1 MEKVLPNSI
10 KLILA
15 SKSRDRKKLF
25 ERAQIPIEIIPSDF
39 DELSINES
47 NPKELVKKI
56 AIAKAKK
63 VIKKWNEDLENKNI
77 PAIIIAADT
86 MVLLDGNL
94 IGKAQNKDQ
103 AFEILTQLS
112 GKKHEL
118 LTGVALIHS
127 ISKKIQLFLDISI
140 VQFQTLT
147 SSEIQRYLDS
157 SDEYIGRAGAYSL
170 YDRASLFIDFVEGSP
185 TNVLGL
191 PMAKIRKELQKF
203 DVDILI

>member
-25 ERAQIPIEIIPSDF
+25 ERAKISIEIIPSNF
-39 DELSINES
+39 DEKSIHES
-47 NPKELVKKI
+47 DPKELVKNI

-63 VIKKWNEDLENKNI
+63 VMEKWNDNLGNKNN

-86 MVLLDGNL
+86 MVLLEGNL
-94 IGKAQNKDQ
+94 IGKAQNKEQ
-103 AFEILTQLS
+103 AFKILTQLS
-112 GKKHEL
+112 GRKHEL

-127 ISKKIQLFLDISI
+127 ISNEIRTFLDISI
-140 VQFQTLT
+140 VQFQLLT

-191 PMAKIRKELQKF
+191 PMAKLRKELLHF
-203 DVDILI
+203 DVII

>member
-15 SKSRDRKKLF
+15 SRSRDRKKLF

-39 DELSINES
+39 DEKSIHES
-47 NPKELVKKI
+47 DPNELVKKI
-56 AIAKAKK
+56 AIAKAKI
-63 VIKKWNEDLENKNI
+63 VMKKWNDDMGNI
-77 PAIIIAADT
+77 YIPSIIIAADT
-86 MVLLDGNL
+86 MVLFDGNL
-94 IGKAQNKDQ
+94 IGKAQNKEQ
-103 AFEILTQLS
+103 AFKILTQLS
-112 GKKHEL
+112 GKKHKL

-127 ISKKIQLFLDISI
+127 ISKQIRTFIDVSI
-140 VQFQTLT
+140 VQFQSLT

-191 PMAKIRKELQKF
+191 PMAKLRKELQNF
-203 DVDILI
+203 DVII

>member
-15 SKSRDRKKLF
+15 SKSRDRRKLF
-25 ERAQIPIEIIPSDF
+25 ERAQIPFVIIPSDF
-39 DELSINES
+39 DEKSIHES
-47 NPKELVKKI
+47 DPNELVKKI

-63 VIKKWNEDLENKNI
+63 VVKKWNDNLGNINK

-86 MVLLDGNL
+86 MVFFDGNL
-94 IGKAQNKDQ
+94 IGKAQNKGQ
-103 AFEILTQLS
+103 AFKILSQLS

-127 ISKKIQLFLDISI
+127 ISNQIRTFLDISI
-140 VQFQTLT
+140 VQFQLLT

-191 PMAKIRKELQKF
+191 PMAKLRKELQKF
-203 DVDILI
+203 DVEI

>member
-1 MEKVLPNSI
+1 MEKVHPNSI

-25 ERAQIPIEIIPSDF
+25 ERAQIPVEIIPSDF
-39 DELSINES
+39 DEKSIHES

-63 VIKKWNEDLENKNI
+63 VMLKWNDNLGNKNN

-94 IGKAQNKDQ
+94 IGKAQNKEQ

-118 LTGVALIHS
+118 LTGVVLLHS
-127 ISKKIQLFLDISI
+127 ISQKIKSFLNISI
-140 VQFQTLT
+140 VQFQKLT
-147 SSEIQRYLDS
+147 SSEIQRYLDLN
-157 SDEYIGRAGAYSL
+157 DEYIGRAGAYSL

-191 PMAKIRKELQKF
+191 PMAKLRIELQKF
-203 DVDILI
+203 DVKIKI

>member
-1 MEKVLPNSI
+1 MERVLPNSI

-39 DELSINES
+39 DEKTIHES
-47 NPKELVKKI
+47 DPKELVKKI

-63 VIKKWNEDLENKNI
+63 VMKKWNNELGNKNN

-86 MVLLDGNL
+86 MVLFDGNL
-94 IGKAQNKDQ
+94 IGKAQNKEQ
-103 AFEILTQLS
+103 AFKILTQLS
-112 GKKHEL
+112 GRKHEL

-127 ISKKIQLFLDISI
+127 ITKQIRTFLDISI
-140 VQFQTLT
+140 VQFQLLT
-147 SSEIQRYLDS
+147 STEIQRYLDS

-170 YDRASLFIDFVEGSP
+170 YYRASLFIDFVEGSP

-191 PMAKIRKELQKF
+191 PMAKLRKELLNF
-203 DVDILI
+203 DVII

>member
-1 MEKVLPNSI
+1 MEKVPQNSI

-25 ERAQIPIEIIPSDF
+25 ERAQISVEIIPSNF
-39 DELSINES
+39 DEKSIHES
-47 NPKELVKKI
+47 DPKELVKKI
-56 AIAKAKK
+56 ALGKAIK
-63 VIKKWNEDLENKNI
+63 VKEKWNSEFRNKKN

-94 IGKAQNKDQ
+94 IGKAQNKEE
-103 AFEILTQLS
+103 AFKILNKLS
-112 GKKHEL
+112 GQKHKL

-127 ISKKIQLFLDISI
+127 ISNQTHIFLDISI
-140 VQFQTLT
+140 VQFQSL
-147 SSEIQRYLDS
+147 SPSEIQRYLDS

-170 YDRASLFIDFVEGSP
+170 YDRASLFIDYVEGSP

-191 PMAKIRKELQKF
+191 PMAKLRKELQNF
-203 DVDILI
+203 SVYL

>member
-25 ERAQIPIEIIPSDF
+25 ERAHIPVEIIPSDF
-39 DELSINES
+39 NEKSIHES
-47 NPKELVKKI
+47 DPKERVKKI

-63 VIKKWNEDLENKNI
+63 VMWKWNDNLGNKNN

-86 MVLLDGNL
+86 LVLLDGNL
-94 IGKAQNKDQ
+94 IGKAQNKEQ
-103 AFEILTQLS
+103 AFKILTQLS

-127 ISKKIQLFLDISI
+127 ISEEIRTFFDISI

-170 YDRASLFIDFVEGSP
+170 YDRASLFIDFIEGSP

-191 PMAKIRKELQKF
+191 PMAKLRKELHKF
-203 DVDILI
+203 NVEI

>member
-39 DELSINES
+39 DEKSIQES
-47 NPKELVKKI
+47 DPNDLVKKI
-56 AIAKAKK
+56 AIAKAKR
-63 VIKKWNEDLENKNI
+63 VMEKWNDDKGNRNI

-94 IGKAQNKDQ
+94 IGKAQTKEQ
-103 AFEILTQLS
+103 AFKILSQLS

-118 LTGVALIHS
+118 LTGVAIIHS
-127 ISKKIQLFLDISI
+127 ISKKIRSFIDISI
-140 VQFQTLT
+140 VQFQSLT
-147 SSEIQRYLDS
+147 SSELQSYLDS

-191 PMAKIRKELQKF
+191 PMAKLRKELLNF
-203 DVDILI
+203 GVDI

>member
-63 VIKKWNEDLENKNI
+63 VMNKWNNELGNKNN

-86 MVLLDGNL
+86 MVLFEGNL
-94 IGKAQNKDQ
+94 IGKAQSKEQ
-103 AFEILTQLS
+103 AFKILTQLS
-112 GKKHEL
+112 GNKHEL

>member
-39 DELSINES
+39 DEKSIHES
-47 NPKELVKKI
+47 DPNKLVKKI
-56 AIAKAKK
+56 ASAKAKK
-63 VIKKWNEDLENKNI
+63 VMKKWNDKLGNKNN

-86 MVLLDGNL
+86 MVLFDGNL
-94 IGKAQNKDQ
+94 IGKAQNKEQ
-103 AFEILTQLS
+103 AFQILTQLS

-127 ISKKIQLFLDISI
+127 ITKQIRTFMDISI
-140 VQFQTLT
+140 VQFQKLT

-191 PMAKIRKELQKF
+191 PMAKLRKELLHF
-203 DVDILI
+203 GVII

>member
-25 ERAQIPIEIIPSDF
+25 ERAQIPFEIIPSNF
-39 DELSINES
+39 DEKSIHES
-47 NPKELVKKI
+47 DPKELVKKI
-56 AIAKAKK
+56 ASAKAKK
-63 VIKKWNEDLENKNI
+63 ELKKWNDDLGNRNN

-86 MVLLDGNL
+86 MVLFEGNL
-94 IGKAQNKDQ
+94 IGKAQNKEQ
-103 AFEILTQLS
+103 AFQILTQLS

-127 ISKKIQLFLDISI
+127 ITKQIRTFMDISI
-140 VQFQTLT
+140 VQFQILT

-170 YDRASLFIDFVEGSP
+170 FDRASLFIDFVDGSP

-191 PMAKIRKELQKF
+191 PMAKLRKELLHF
-203 DVDILI
+203 GVIL

>member
-39 DELSINES
+39 DEKSIRES
-47 NPKELVKKI
+47 DPNELVKKI
-56 AIAKAKK
+56 ASAKAKK
-63 VIKKWNEDLENKNI
+63 VMKKWNDKLGNKNN

-86 MVLLDGNL
+86 MVLFDGNL
-94 IGKAQNKDQ
+94 IGKAQNKEQ
-103 AFEILTQLS
+103 AFQILTQLS
-112 GKKHEL
+112 GKKHKL
-118 LTGVALIHS
+118 LTGVVLIHS
-127 ISKKIQLFLDISI
+127 ITKQIRTFIDVSI
-140 VQFQTLT
+140 VQFQSLS

-191 PMAKIRKELQKF
+191 PMAKLRKELLHF
-203 DVDILI
+203 GVII

>member
-39 DELSINES
+39 DEKSIHES
-47 NPKELVKKI
+47 DPKELVKKI

-63 VIKKWNEDLENKNI
+63 VLKKWNDDLGNRSN
-77 PAIIIAADT
+77 PVIIIAADT
-86 MVLLDGNL
+86 MVSLEGNL
-94 IGKAQNKDQ
+94 IGKAQNKEQ
-103 AFEILTQLS
+103 AFQILTQLS

-127 ISKKIQLFLDISI
+127 ITKQIRTFMDISI
-140 VQFQTLT
+140 VQFQMLT

-191 PMAKIRKELQKF
+191 PMAKLRKELQKF
-203 DVDILI
+203 DVEI

>member
-1 MEKVLPNSI
+1 MGN
-10 KLILA
+10 
-15 SKSRDRKKLF
+15 R
-25 ERAQIPIEIIPSDF
+25 
-39 DELSINES
+39 
-47 NPKELVKKI
+47 
-56 AIAKAKK
+56 
-63 VIKKWNEDLENKNI
+63 NI

-94 IGKAQNKDQ
+94 IGKAQNKEQ
-103 AFEILTQLS
+103 AFKILIQLS

-127 ISKKIQLFLDISI
+127 ISKKIRTFLDISI
-140 VQFQTLT
+140 VQFQMLT

-191 PMAKIRKELQKF
+191 PMAKLRKELQNF
-203 DVDILI
+203 GVYI

>member
-1 MEKVLPNSI
+1 MEKVPPNSI

-25 ERAQIPIEIIPSDF
+25 DRAQIPVDIIPSDF
-39 DELSINES
+39 DEKSIHEWD
-47 NPKELVKKI
+47 PKELVKKI

-63 VIKKWNEDLENKNI
+63 VMLKWNGNLENRNK

-94 IGKAQNKDQ
+94 IGKAQNKEQ
-103 AFEILTQLS
+103 AFKILTQLS

-118 LTGVALIHS
+118 LTGVAIIHS
-127 ISKKIQLFLDISI
+127 VSQKISVFLDISI
-140 VQFQTLT
+140 VQFQILT
-147 SSEIQRYLDS
+147 PSEIQQYLDAT
-157 SDEYIGRAGAYSL
+157 DEYIGRAGAYSL

-191 PMAKIRKELQKF
+191 PMAKLRKELQF
-203 DVDILI
+203 FGVYI

>member
-39 DELSINES
+39 DEKSIHES

-63 VIKKWNEDLENKNI
+63 VIKKWNDDMGNRNI

-94 IGKAQNKDQ
+94 IGKAQNKEQ
-103 AFEILTQLS
+103 AFQILTQLS

-118 LTGVALIHS
+118 LTGIAIIHS
-127 ISKKIQLFLDISI
+127 INKQIRTFLDISI

-170 YDRASLFIDFVEGSP
+170 YDRASLFIDFVKGSP

-191 PMAKIRKELQKF
+191 PMAKLRKELQNF
-203 DVDILI
+203 NVII

>member
-15 SKSRDRKKLF
+15 SKSRDRKNLF
-25 ERAQIPIEIIPSDF
+25 ERAHIPIEIIPSDF
-39 DELSINES
+39 DEKSIHES
-47 NPKELVKKI
+47 DPNELVKKI
-56 AIAKAKK
+56 ASAKAKK
-63 VIKKWNEDLENKNI
+63 VMMKWNNKLGNKNI

-94 IGKAQNKDQ
+94 IGKAQNKEQ
-103 AFEILTQLS
+103 AFKILTQLS

-127 ISKKIQLFLDISI
+127 FSQKINAFLDISI
-140 VQFQTLT
+140 VQFQTLS
-147 SSEIQRYLDS
+147 SSEIQRYLDL

-170 YDRASLFIDFVEGSP
+170 FDRASLFIDFVEGSP

-191 PMAKIRKELQKF
+191 PMAKLRTELLHF
-203 DVDILI
+203 GVII

>member
-1 MEKVLPNSI
+1 MEKVLPNST

-25 ERAQIPIEIIPSDF
+25 ERAQIPVKIIPSDF
-39 DELSINES
+39 DEKSIEELD
-47 NPKELVKKI
+47 PKELVKKI

-63 VIKKWNEDLENKNI
+63 VMKKWNDNLETKNI

-94 IGKAQNKDQ
+94 IGKAQNKEQ
-103 AFEILTQLS
+103 AFKILTQLS

-118 LTGVALIHS
+118 LTGVVLIHS
-127 ISKKIQLFLDISI
+127 ISKQIRTFLDISI
-140 VQFQTLT
+140 VQFQLLT

-157 SDEYIGRAGAYSL
+157 SNEYIGRAGAYSL
-170 YDRASLFIDFVEGSP
+170 YDRASIFIDFVKGSP

-191 PMAKIRKELQKF
+191 PMAKLRKELQNF
-203 DVDILI
+203 NVVI

>member
-25 ERAQIPIEIIPSDF
+25 ERAQIPVDIIPSDF
-39 DELSINES
+39 DEKSIHES
-47 NPKELVKKI
+47 DPTELVKKI
-56 AIAKAKK
+56 AVAKAKK
-63 VIKKWNEDLENKNI
+63 VMNKWNDNSGNKNN

-86 MVLLDGNL
+86 MVLLEGNL
-94 IGKAQNKDQ
+94 IGKAQNKEQ
-103 AFEILTQLS
+103 AFKILTQLS

-127 ISKKIQLFLDISI
+127 ISKEIRTFLDISI
-140 VQFQTLT
+140 VQFQLLT
-147 SSEIQRYLDS
+147 ASEIQSYLDT

-191 PMAKIRKELQKF
+191 PMAKLRKELHNF
-203 DVDILI
+203 GVEI

>member
-1 MEKVLPNSI
+1 MEKVPPNSI

-25 ERAQIPIEIIPSDF
+25 ERAQIPVDIIPSEF
-39 DELSINES
+39 DEKSIHES
-47 NPKELVKKI
+47 DPKELVKKI

-63 VIKKWNEDLENKNI
+63 VMLKWNDNLENKNK

-94 IGKAQNKDQ
+94 IGKAQNKEQ
-103 AFEILTQLS
+103 AFKILTQLS

-127 ISKKIQLFLDISI
+127 ISQKTRIFLDISI
-140 VQFQTLT
+140 VQFQMLT
-147 SSEIQRYLDS
+147 SSEIQQYLDS

-191 PMAKIRKELQKF
+191 PMAKLRKELHKF
-203 DVDILI
+203 NVEI

>member
-1 MEKVLPNSI
+1 MERVLPNSI

-39 DELSINES
+39 DEKLIHES
-47 NPKELVKKI
+47 DSKELVKKI

-63 VIKKWNEDLENKNI
+63 VMNKWNDNRGNKNN

-94 IGKAQNKDQ
+94 IGKAQNKEQ
-103 AFEILTQLS
+103 AFQILTQLS
-112 GKKHEL
+112 GKKHQL

-127 ISKKIQLFLDISI
+127 ISKQIHTFLDISI
-140 VQFQTLT
+140 VQFQLLT
-147 SSEIQRYLDS
+147 SSEIQRYLDL

-191 PMAKIRKELQKF
+191 PMAKLRKELQNF
-203 DVDILI
+203 GVII

>member
-1 MEKVLPNSI
+1 MEKVLPISI

-39 DELSINES
+39 DEKSIQES
-47 NPKELVKKI
+47 DPKDLVKKI
-56 AIAKAKK
+56 ALAKAKR
-63 VIKKWNEDLENKNI
+63 VMKKWNDDMGNKNI

-94 IGKAQNKDQ
+94 IGKAQTKEQ
-103 AFEILTQLS
+103 AFKILSQLS

-118 LTGVALIHS
+118 LTGVSIIHS
-127 ISKKIQLFLDISI
+127 INKQIRTFLDISI
-140 VQFQTLT
+140 VQFQSLT
-147 SSEIQRYLDS
+147 SSEIQKYLDS
-157 SDEYIGRAGAYSL
+157 SDEFIGRAGAYSL

-191 PMAKIRKELQKF
+191 PMAKLRKELQKL
-203 DVDILI
+203 DVDI

>member
-1 MEKVLPNSI
+1 MEKVPLNSI

-39 DELSINES
+39 DEKSIHES
-47 NPKELVKKI
+47 DPKELVKKI
-56 AIAKAKK
+56 AVAKAKK
-63 VIKKWNEDLENKNI
+63 VMKIWNEDMGNRKI

-86 MVLLDGNL
+86 MVLMDGDL
-94 IGKAQNKDQ
+94 IGKARTKEQ
-103 AFEILTQLS
+103 AFQILTQLS

-118 LTGVALIHS
+118 LTGIVIIHS
-127 ISKKIQLFLDISI
+127 IDKQIRIFLDISI
-140 VQFQTLT
+140 VQFQLLT

-191 PMAKIRKELQKF
+191 PMAKLRKELQKF
-203 DVDILI
+203 DVEI

>member
-1 MEKVLPNSI
+1 MEKVLQNSI

-39 DELSINES
+39 DEKSIHES
-47 NPKELVKKI
+47 DPKELVKKI
-56 AIAKAKK
+56 ASAKAKK
-63 VIKKWNEDLENKNI
+63 VMKKWNDELGNKNN

-86 MVLLDGNL
+86 MVLFDGNL
-94 IGKAQNKDQ
+94 IGKAQNKEQ
-103 AFEILTQLS
+103 AFQILTQLS
-112 GKKHEL
+112 GKKHKL

-127 ISKKIQLFLDISI
+127 ITKQIRSFMDISI
-140 VQFQTLT
+140 VQFQKLT

-191 PMAKIRKELQKF
+191 PMAKLRKELLHF
-203 DVDILI
+203 GVIL

>member
-25 ERAQIPIEIIPSDF
+25 ERAQIPVEIIPSDF
-39 DELSINES
+39 DEKSIHES
-47 NPKELVKKI
+47 DPKELVKKI

-63 VIKKWNEDLENKNI
+63 VMQKWNFDLGNKNN

-94 IGKAQNKDQ
+94 IGKAQNKEQ
-103 AFEILTQLS
+103 AFEILTQLA

-127 ISKKIQLFLDISI
+127 ISKKILTFLEISI
-140 VQFQTLT
+140 VQFQKLT
-147 SSEIQRYLDS
+147 SSEIQRYLDVN
-157 SDEYIGRAGAYSL
+157 DEYIGRAGAYSL

-191 PMAKIRKELQKF
+191 PMAKLRIELQKF
-203 DVDILI
+203 KVEI